1 MKIAISNNLHFLS
14 KYRSLSKVSW
24 FALFIVLVTYNFHRY
39 IFKYSHGAFAKDDY
53 QQTPLSWQ
61 VGKFIIVTV
70 ILSVIYFKGK
80 FSLRF
85 PFSLI
90 LFYAFLCIIIIVN
103 VSSGV
108 FYNTILT
115 DEFEYSIFAISLI
128 PVAFITK
135 ESFSGLAEDIK
146 SILNTCQYII
156 IFSNLLVIFNYF
168 VLDILPFHAYRGV
181 LLRFGGLW
189 DDPNT
194 FGIIS
199 VFLLGLS
206 VTNKQYVLSG
216 AHIVNILL
224 TVSLT
229 SYILL
234 ITFAAY
240 FFINTSKNR
249 VLRISV
255 FVALFL
261 SVILVAVLNAD
272 LLTQVYEA
280 KRESIEQHATID
292 LGFKLIPLLQPI
304 QFHETWLLSFNV
316 NYFPL
321 SVPVTLLL
329 VFLFVKFF
337 LFDKKSLQRLMYIL
351 FFVSSL
357 FLPFLYMFPINFL
370 AFLLFVLY
378 AKGVRF

>member
-1 MKIAISNNLHFLS
+1 MVIKPIVIPRLVLS
-14 KYRSLSKVSW
+14 TKMVWY
-24 FALFIVLVTYNFHRY
+24 VLLYSCLLYNFHRY
-39 IFKYSHGAFAKDDY
+39 IFKYSHGGYPKEGY
-53 QQTPLSWQ
+53 QQTPLIWQ
-61 VGKFIIVTV
+61 AGKFVLV
-70 ILSVIYFKGK
+70 AAILSVIYFRSK
-80 FSLRF
+80 FYLKVPVSVIFFYLF
-85 PFSLI
+85 VALI
-90 LFYAFLCIIIIVN
+90 VIVN
-103 VSSGV
+103 IVSSIV
-108 FYNTILT
+108 YSTIST
-115 DEFEYSIFAISLI
+115 DEFEYSIFAISVLPI
-128 PVAFITK
+128 AFISK
-135 ESFSGLAEDIK
+135 ESISGLAEDIK
-146 SILNTCQYII
+146 SILNECQYLI

-181 LLRFGGLW
+181 LLRFGGFW

-199 VFLLGLS
+199 VLLLGIS
-206 VTNKQYVLSG
+206 VTNKQYILSG
-216 AHIVNILL
+216 AHIINILL

-234 ITFAAY
+234 VTFAAY
-240 FFINTSKNR
+240 YFINTSKNR
-249 VLRISV
+249 ILRIAV

-261 SVILVAVLNAD
+261 AVILIAVLNAD

-292 LGFKLIPLLQPI
+292 LNIKLIPLLQPI

-321 SVPVTLLL
+321 SLPVTALL

-370 AFLLFVLY
+370 ALLFFILY

>member
-1 MKIAISNNLHFLS
+1 MVIKSIVISRLVLS
-14 KYRSLSKVSW
+14 NKTLWYILLYSC
-24 FALFIVLVTYNFHRY
+24 IIYNFHRY
-39 IFKYSHGAFAKDDY
+39 IFKYSHGGYPKEGY
-53 QQTPLSWQ
+53 QQTPLVWQ
-61 VGKFIIVTV
+61 AGKFVLVSGILAIIYFRSKFSLKVP
-70 ILSVIYFKGK
+70 LSVIF
-80 FSLRF
+80 
-85 PFSLI
+85 
-90 LFYAFLCIIIIVN
+90 FYAFVALIIIVN
-103 VSSGV
+103 ISSSI
-108 FYNTILT
+108 FYNTIST
-115 DEFEYSIFAISLI
+115 DEFEYSIFAVSVLPI
-128 PVAFITK
+128 AFISK
-135 ESFSGLAEDIK
+135 ESITGLAEDIK
-146 SILNTCQYII
+146 SILNESQYVII
-156 IFSNLLVIFNYF
+156 LSNFLVIFNYF

-181 LLRFGGLW
+181 LLRFGGFW

-199 VFLLGLS
+199 VLLLS
-206 VTNKQYVLSG
+206 ISITNKQYVLSG
-216 AHIVNILL
+216 AHILNILL

-234 ITFAAY
+234 VTFAAY
-240 FFINTSKNR
+240 YFINTSKNR

-255 FVALFL
+255 FMALFL
-261 SVILVAVLNAD
+261 AVILVAVLNAD

-292 LGFKLIPLLQPI
+292 LTVKLIPLLQPI

-321 SVPVTLLL
+321 SVPVTVLF

-370 AFLLFVLY
+370 ALLFFILY